1 MINTIAVGTDGSD
14 TAQRAVTFAIEM
26 AERYGAG
33 VVVAS
38 SYTPVREDRLKK
50 EQEGAPR
57 EVHWAINPM
66 EQVEPALRDAE
77 DAARARGVPI
87 TTDART
93 GDPAHVLCTV
103 AEEYEADV
111 LVVGSRGMRRRV
123 LGSVPNSVSHRA
135 PCSVVI
141 VKTA

>member
-1 MINTIAVGTDGSD
+1 MINTIAVGTDGSE

-77 DAARARGVPI
+77 DAARARGSPSRP
-87 TTDART
+87 TRAPATPPTCCARW
-93 GDPAHVLCTV
+93 PR
-103 AEEYEADV
+103 
-111 LVVGSRGMRRRV
+111 SMRRTCWWWAVAGCDAGCWAACLTPCHTGR
-123 LGSVPNSVSHRA
+123 RA
-135 PCSVVI
+135 R
-141 VKTA
+141 

>member
-14 TAQRAVTFAIEM
+14 TAHRAVTFALEM

-33 VVVAS
+33 VVVTS
-38 SYTPVREDRLKK
+38 SYKPVPEDRLRK
-50 EQEGAPR
+50 EQADAPR
-57 EVHWAINPM
+57 DVHWAINPM
-66 EQVEPALRDAE
+66 EEVEPALRDAA

-93 GDPAHVLCTV
+93 GDPAQVLCAV

-111 LVVGSRGMRRRV
+111 LVVGSRGMHRRV

-135 PCSVVI
+135 PCSVMI
-141 VKTA
+141 VKTV

>member
-1 MINTIAVGTDGSD
+1 
-14 TAQRAVTFAIEM
+14 
-26 AERYGAG
+26 
-33 VVVAS
+33 
-38 SYTPVREDRLKK
+38 
-50 EQEGAPR
+50 
-57 EVHWAINPM
+57 M

-77 DAARARGVPI
+77 DAARTRGVPI

-93 GDPAHVLCTV
+93 GDPAGVLCAV

-135 PCSVVI
+135 PCSVMI